1 MQMSMLRQ
9 FFGLWLMPI
18 LVFQSCYIG
27 DDILLNQWN
36 AVQYCPSG
44 MEFLRKAETS
54 DLSDSVF
61 EHDRP
66 SCTFSRPGTFG
77 SQELQRKL
85 WVTSMLFKM
94 KCWKCLV
101 ISSGFQYDFL
111 NICTLKSKT
120 TSLLKWMW
128 IFYPLNST
136 QIKT

>member
-1 MQMSMLRQ
+1 MQILTLGR
-9 FFGLWLMPI
+9 FFELWLMPNYFSI
-18 LVFQSCYIG
+18 PV
-27 DDILLNQWN
+27 LLHWGWHSTKSMKCCSVLSQWYG
-36 AVQYCPSG
+36 VP
-44 MEFLRKAETS
+44 EKTRKQW
-54 DLSDSVF
+54 LIRHSVF
-61 EHDRP
+61 EHDRS

-111 NICTLKSKT
+111 KLCTQKSKM

-136 QIKT
+136 